1 MAAAVAAV
9 SQRLDGL
16 GDLAEVAA
24 KTRLPLA
31 EPPRRATVA
40 ETAGRPLVAHLPAV
54 VAVQGVSGFRVN
66 QRSVLPR
73 LLMAVMEEQVSQA
86 LSLEPRPTTPVVAE
100 VVRIT
105 TRLQH
110 PNAVGVEVLR
120 TTSTAQEMERMQTM
134 G

>member
-1 MAAAVAAV
+1 VAAV
-9 SQRLDGL
+9 SQRLDDL
-16 GDLAEVAA
+16 ADLAEVAA

-31 EPPRRATVA
+31 EPPRKVIVV
-40 ETAGRPLVAHLPAV
+40 ETAGRPLVAPLPAV
-54 VAVQGVSGFRVN
+54 VAVQGVSGFKVK

-73 LLMAVMEEQVSQA
+73 FLTAAMEEQVSQA
-86 LSLEPRPTTPVVAE
+86 LSMEPRPTTPVVAE

-120 TTSTAQEMERMQTM
+120 TTSMAQEMERMQTM
-134 G
+134 A